1 MGSELFNSRNSDQVE
16 QTLEA
21 SLNFALSILEA
32 RAKRCSHGPTAEQM
46 AALCERV
53 RRLQDHLRK
62 RDFNQFHVEH
72 GQIPK
77 VNFKLGVEHDT
88 SDLAETLSQRDIL
101 RDVWRRIEHSAA
113 LLGEFD
119 LRLN

>member
-21 SLNFALSILEA
+21 SLTFALSILEA
-32 RAKRCSHGPTAEQM
+32 RAKRCSHGPTARR
-46 AALCERV
+46 RV
-53 RRLQDHLRK
+53 ARGGRARRLRYRLRE
-62 RDFNQFHVEH
+62 RALRQVHVEH

-77 VNFKLGVEHDT
+77 GNLKLGVEHAA
-88 SDLAETLSQRDIL
+88 SCRAEARSQRDIL
-101 RDVWRRIEHSAA
+101 RGVWRRSEHSAA

-119 LRLN
+119 